1 MKTSFENACPFH
13 ETFVVRSFVC
23 LPLKSLGTNHVLNI
37 NPLSKAELAKFFFRL
52 TLYAICSLCWLFVCC
67 EEIFN
72 FCVCLL
78 LVPWA
83 FNLQRGKEVLG
94 KRVPI
99 AHQLE
104 RRLCGC
110 DGKVQGTKTN
120 QPHKTNKQTKQNN
133 QPPTHTSKKES
144 NKTKTLQLFSGK
156 AYG

>member
-23 LPLKSLGTNHVLNI
+23 LPLKSLGTNHVLNV
-37 NPLSKAELAKFFFRL
+37 NLLSKAELAKFFFRP

-110 DGKVQGTKTN
+110 DGKVQWTNHTK
-120 QPHKTNKQTKQNN
+120 QTNKPNKRINH
-133 QPPTHTSKKES
+133 PSTSKKES